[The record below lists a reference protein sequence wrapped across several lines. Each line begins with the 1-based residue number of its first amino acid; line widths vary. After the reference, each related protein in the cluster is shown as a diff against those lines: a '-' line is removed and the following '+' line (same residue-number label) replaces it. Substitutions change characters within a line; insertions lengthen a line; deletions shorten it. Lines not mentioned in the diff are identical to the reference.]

1 MEEWSE
7 VELFAAIKDGD
18 KKALSV
24 LFLRYY
30 DFLKHY
36 GLRISSSP
44 DLVEEC
50 IQELFIYIFEA
61 YGRLGQVKNVK
72 AYLFQSLR
80 RRIIEKLGRERRL
93 KEGGRELSFLTD
105 FQFSSEDLSIKKDGQ
120 DHIQEALAQAL
131 NDLSWRQKEAIYLRY
146 YNGLR
151 TKEIAEIMGV
161 ANQTIL
167 NTLYQALKK
176 IRKDKRLK
184 KVFGATTSFL
194 LIIGFA

>member
-1 MEEWSE
+1 MEEWNDI
-7 VELFAAIKDGD
+7 ELFAAIKGGD

-24 LFLRYY
+24 LFLRYH

-36 GLRISSSP
+36 GLRITPSSE
-44 DLVEEC
+44 LVEEC

-61 YGRLGQVKNVK
+61 YGRLGDVKQVK
-72 AYLFQSLR
+72 AYLFRSLR
-80 RRIIEKLGRERRL
+80 RRMIEKLTRERRQKGADRDL
-93 KEGGRELSFLTD
+93 PVLTTI
-105 FQFSSEDLSIKKDGQ
+105 QFSGEDLRM
-120 DHIQEALAQAL
+120 QEESQRHTQQALAQAL
-131 NDLSWRQKEAIYLRY
+131 NELSWRQKEAIYLRY

-176 IRKDKRLK
+176 IRKNKQLK
-184 KVFGATTSFL
+184 KMFGSTSSLL
-194 LIIGFA
+194 LIMGLV

>member
-1 MEEWSE
+1 MDKWNDT
-7 VELFAAIKDGD
+7 ELFASIRDGD

-36 GLRISSSP
+36 GLRISPSP
-44 DLVEEC
+44 ALVEEC

-61 YGRLGQVKNVK
+61 YGRLGDVKQVK
-72 AYLFQSLR
+72 AYLFSSFR
-80 RRIIEKLGRERRL
+80 RRMIEKLAMERKQ
-93 KEGGRELSFLTD
+93 KEVNRELPTLTNI
-105 FQFSSEDLSIKKDGQ
+105 QFSAEDLRVQEKSQ
-120 DHIQEALAQAL
+120 EYIQQALVQAL
-131 NDLSWRQKEAIYLRY
+131 NELPWRQKEAIYLRY

-176 IRKDKRLK
+176 IRKNKQLK
-184 KVFGATTSFL
+184 KLF
-194 LIIGFA
+194 IITASVLQILVLA

>member
-1 MEEWSE
+1 MEEWKDI
-7 VELFAAIKDGD
+7 ELFAAIKDGD

-36 GLRISSSP
+36 GLRIAPSP
-44 DLVEEC
+44 ELVEEC

-61 YGRLGQVKNVK
+61 YGRLGDVKQVK
-72 AYLFQSLR
+72 AYLFHSLR
-80 RRIIEKLGRERRL
+80 RRMIEKLTRERRQKGADRDL
-93 KEGGRELSFLTD
+93 PVLTTI
-105 FQFSSEDLSIKKDGQ
+105 QFSVEDLRIQAESQ
-120 DHIQEALAQAL
+120 QHIQQALAQAL
-131 NDLSWRQKEAIYLRY
+131 NELSWRQKEAIYLRY

-176 IRKDKRLK
+176 IRKNEQLK
-184 KVFGATTSFL
+184 KLFGSTSLLL
-194 LIIGFA
+194 LIMDLA